1 MRQYGVYCETA
12 GVFLI
17 LMNNSTIAPLSP
29 ALLLKLGQAYRSMLE
44 LDLILFSVLKA
55 IQGSV
60 NGGGVSVWLLN
71 EAETELECTHTVG
84 WQAAEMLG
92 VVMKARKFVR
102 AYRTVTAQKINFDDL
117 PHTEWLDAKAQL
129 TYFSLGAGKI
139 IAAPLVAR
147 DKLMGVLIVISTAGK
162 SAITRA
168 HRELIRPLAIHIA
181 VAIQNTQLYERQHQ
195 INERQKLLNHIS
207 QHLHQTLDLDKLIP
221 NIFAEVNKAI
231 KAEAQS
237 IWLVDEEAGVIKCSF
252 ATGPESETLRGFAVS
267 LATASIV
274 GTSVSRKKSIIIKD
288 AQKDRRRA
296 RSADEWTGFVT
307 RSLMTVPLVLKDKS
321 IGAIQAVNKR
331 GGKLFNQEDL
341 DLFRAI
347 ADSAALAVNN
357 AQLVA
362 ELQNSYDLTLD
373 ALSAALDLRD
383 RETEGHSRR
392 VVEYTARLAVQ
403 IGLSTQAIKYIRR
416 GALIHDIGKIG
427 VPDAVL
433 HKPGMLDA
441 EEIKIIQRHPEAGY
455 KMLAGIPYLRE
466 EIQIVLGHQE
476 KWDGTGYP
484 FGLRGEEITLGA
496 RLFAVADT
504 FDALTSDRPYRQG
517 RPYEIARKLIE
528 EESGKQFDPQAV
540 AAFIAVPA
548 EEWTQIRARV
558 MEEIDQRRNITKK
571 VIEENIKPED

>member
-1 MRQYGVYCETA
+1 M
-12 GVFLI
+12 
-17 LMNNSTIAPLSP
+17 P
-29 ALLLKLGQAYRSMLE
+29 E
-44 LDLILFSVLKA
+44 LDLVLFSVLKA
-55 IQGSV
+55 VQDNV
-60 NGGGVSVWLLN
+60 HGGGVSVWLLN
-71 EAETELECTHTVG
+71 EAETGLECTHIVG
-84 WQAAEMLG
+84 WQASKMLG
-92 VVMKARKFVR
+92 DVMKAGKFVR
-102 AYRTVTAQKINFDDL
+102 AYRTVSTQKISLDDL
-117 PHTEWLDAKAQL
+117 PHTEWLDAQTQL
-129 TYFSLGAGKI
+129 TYFSLGAGKMI
-139 IAAPLVAR
+139 TAPLVAR
-147 DKLMGVLIVISTAGK
+147 DKLMGVLIVINKTGE
-162 SAITRA
+162 SAFTRA
-168 HRELIRPLAIHIA
+168 DRELVQPLATHIA

-195 INERQKLLNHIS
+195 INERQKLLNQIS

-221 NIFAEVNKAI
+221 SIFAEVNKAI

-237 IWLVDEEAGVIKCSF
+237 IWLVDEEAGVIKCRF

-267 LATASIV
+267 LATASVV

-307 RSLMTVPLVLKDKS
+307 RSLMTVPLVLKGKS

-357 AQLVA
+357 AQLLA

-392 VVEYTARLAVQ
+392 VVEYTARLAME
-403 IGLSTQAIKYIRR
+403 IGLDKETLKNIRR

-433 HKPGMLDA
+433 HKPGSLD
-441 EEIKIIQRHPEAGY
+441 EEETRIIQRHPEAGY
-455 KMLAGIPYLRE
+455 KMLAGIPYLRN

-496 RLFAVADT
+496 RLFAIADT

-517 RPYEIARKLIE
+517 RPYEVARKLIE
-528 EESGKQFDPQAV
+528 EESGRQFDPQAV

-548 EEWTQIRARV
+548 EEWAQIRARV
-558 MEEIDQRRNITKK
+558 MEEIDQRRNIKQK
-571 VIEENIKPED
+571 VIEENIKLEDE

>member
-1 MRQYGVYCETA
+1 MVME
-12 GVFLI
+12 
-17 LMNNSTIAPLSP
+17 NSSTSSLPPSLLS
-29 ALLLKLGQAYRSMLE
+29 KLGQAYRSMLE
-44 LDLILFSVLKA
+44 LDLAIFATLKGVQDA
-55 IQGSV
+55 IHCEGISI
-60 NGGGVSVWLLN
+60 WLLN
-71 EAETELECTHTVG
+71 EAQSELECTHTTG
-84 WQAAEMLG
+84 SQAGEMLG
-92 VVMKARKFVR
+92 DVMRAGKFVR
-102 AYRTVTAQKINFDDL
+102 AYTRQMNFDNVQ
-117 PHTEWLDAKAQL
+117 HNEILDAKTRL
-129 TYFSLGAGKI
+129 PYFDLPAEQI
-139 IAAPLVAR
+139 TTAPLTAR
-147 DKLMGVLIVISTAGK
+147 DRLMGALIVINKASGSPLTDLD
-162 SAITRA
+162 
-168 HRELIRPLAIHIA
+168 LIHSLATNVA

-195 INERQKLLNHIS
+195 INERQKLLNQIS
-207 QHLHQTLDLDKLIP
+207 QHLHQTLDLDTLIP
-221 NIFAEVNKAI
+221 RIFAEVNKAI
-231 KAEAQS
+231 NAEAQS
-237 IWLVDEEAGVIKCSF
+237 IWLVDAEEGVIKCRY
-252 ATGPESETLRGFAVS
+252 ATGSGAEMLKGFAVS
-267 LATASIV
+267 LTAQSIV
-274 GTSVSRKKSIIIKD
+274 GASVSRKKSIILKD

-331 GGKLFNQEDL
+331 GGRLFNQEDL

-392 VVEYTARLAVQ
+392 VVEYTARLAEQ
-403 IGLSTQAIKYIRR
+403 IGLNKETIKNIRR

-433 HKPGMLDA
+433 HKPGPLDG
-441 EEIKIIQRHPEAGY
+441 EERKIIERHPLAGY
-455 KMLAGIPYLRE
+455 NMLAGIPYLRE

-476 KWDGTGYP
+476 KWNGTGYP

-496 RLFAVADT
+496 RLFMIADT

-517 RPYEIARKLIE
+517 RSYEMARKLIE
-528 EESGKQFDPQAV
+528 EESGRQFDPQAV

-548 EEWTQIRARV
+548 EEWAQIRAKV
-558 MEEIDQRRNITKK
+558 MEEIAQRHELAKQTIR
-571 VIEENIKPED
+571 ENIKPEDE